1 MSSALNLGMLSGVP
15 WKKHMSDEKQPSEV
29 PDEEI
34 PLAEGQA
41 EEDVSKNFQEK
52 EDDPLE
58 RAQKEGGE
66 EAEFDLEAQ
75 VAEFRDQ
82 IEQEPDNPVHHY
94 NLGEALE
101 ELGDVDQALEE
112 YNLALTLDVEKDFH
126 SIIHFGMGNL
136 YYHDLL
142 SGIQSV
148 VVKSSVGLHSAHKP
162 GDQITEVNDDDY
174 DVPLGH
180 FEKALEFLDHLKADD
195 DLVEYIAKETPGQM
209 ANLFYKWGS
218 DLIDKSRQIT
228 LYGGEKEDVRT
239 ALRYLKKA
247 LDIDPNHAQA
257 GLMST
262 YGKKMLAIGWTI
274 YDEYGFEAKEIEGEG

>member
-1 MSSALNLGMLSGVP
+1 MLNWEMLSGVP
-15 WKKHMSDEKQPSEV
+15 WKKSMSDDNQQPETT
-29 PDEEI
+29 DEETS
-34 PLAEGQA
+34 LTSDQA
-41 EEDVSKNFQEK
+41 EDDVSKNFQEK

-75 VAEFRDQ
+75 VAEFQYQ

-101 ELGDVDQALEE
+101 EMGEVEEALEE
-112 YNLALTLDVEKDFH
+112 YKMALALDKEKDFH
-126 SIIHFGMGNL
+126 AIIHFGMGNL

-174 DVPLGH
+174 DVPLSH

-209 ANLFYKWGS
+209 ANLFYKWAS
-218 DLIDKSRQIT
+218 DLIDKARQIT
-228 LYGGEKEDVRT
+228 RYGGEKDDVKR

-257 GLMST
+257 GLMIT
-262 YGKKMLAIGWTI
+262 YAKKMLAIGWTI